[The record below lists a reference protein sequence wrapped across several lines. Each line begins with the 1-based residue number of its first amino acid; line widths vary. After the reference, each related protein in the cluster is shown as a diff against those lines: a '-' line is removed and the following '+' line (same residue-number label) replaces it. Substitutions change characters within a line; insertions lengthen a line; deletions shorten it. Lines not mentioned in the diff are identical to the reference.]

1 MKNDSAYL
9 FGMHNKAHFVFQT
22 VDLKT
27 RISISQLPH
36 KATIL
41 QAEE

>member
-1 MKNDSAYL
+1 MQNDSAYL

-22 VDLKT
+22 VDLET

-36 KATIL
+36 KATVL
-41 QAEE
+41 